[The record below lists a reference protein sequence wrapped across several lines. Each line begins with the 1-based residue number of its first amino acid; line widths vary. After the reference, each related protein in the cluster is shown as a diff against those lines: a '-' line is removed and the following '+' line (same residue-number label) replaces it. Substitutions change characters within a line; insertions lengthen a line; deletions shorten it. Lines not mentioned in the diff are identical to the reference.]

1 MIASPT
7 KPRIK
12 DVSNE
17 PPTPLGSF
25 DTSSTTNFR
34 RESVSPEDA
43 ARGVTESRSSGASL
57 AKPVCAGTDED
68 LSWRR
73 SPGQTASCHKQSGST
88 FGATLGTK
96 HAMTAVEV
104 GCHVMRGDLEVAI
117 RDLQRCRSM
126 KWISEEM
133 RGQLSR
139 CLYELTAARRMCP

>member
-25 DTSSTTNFR
+25 DTSSTTFR
-34 RESVSPEDA
+34 RKAVVPGA
-43 ARGVTESRSSGASL
+43 ARGVTDRRSSGAPL
-57 AKPVCAGTDED
+57 AKPVCAGTAED

-73 SPGQTASCHKQSGST
+73 SPGQTASGHKQSGST
-88 FGATLGTK
+88 LRSTPGTAY
-96 HAMTAVEV
+96 AMTAVEV
-104 GCHVMRGDLEVAI
+104 GCHVMRGDLELAI

-133 RGQLSR
+133 RGQLSV
-139 CLYELTAARRMCP
+139 CLWHLTLARRMCP